1 MADITPVHVT
11 EVIKNIDDDELLLFL
26 PQSIDWNMFNL
37 PTQSFPSWVYK
48 SGSNAMSHF
57 GLMIDLLLRVQ
68 LYCSHPELC
77 NITSCTEEEQ
87 IISLEALSDGGKHGW
102 KKAIPAIIRATG
114 TDISDD
120 VEAWSLFSKLHR
132 DFMFFFGEL
141 SSENQDKVHFGMEL
155 VQGYIQGHPDIVW
168 NYGPSESGSSESGG
182 PSENGPSESGSG
194 ESDGPSESG
203 GPSYSVV
210 DIKSVMKPSTNCV
223 AHMAQVCSYAAL
235 LLSQGKKVDYIGIY
249 YPLQKSPVVLMELD
263 PQWDHKP
270 LLDYLNSKAISM
282 SGLQASGL
290 QVSGLQAF
298 GLQANDL
305 FIAEYMNNLKLCL
318 SGSTALDLN
327 SFTNRAIF
335 NILPP
340 EVGSHIPGCSGLY
353 DSLCQYNRFPV
364 QAFLTGRTG
373 TFPTYDIPKLKA
385 KIAENGQPAF
395 SHLPYY
401 INLCKPQTSKY
412 PDPMESIYHGVIR
425 EMKVAADIGMSGCVV
440 HVGKY
445 IKALNFIYDEAFDK
459 AKYYTLWILCNI
471 TPSCPL
477 LLETPAGQGTETLT
491 HVDDFIAFYQEV
503 IADYPDYYK
512 QVYKKDP
519 EDECPFALCID
530 TCHVYSSGQKI
541 SEYIT
546 RIVDKLG
553 VEVIRLI
560 HYNDSKTP
568 FGSKVDR
575 HERICQGHIPPEE
588 LYWVYQFAVKN
599 NIPMVTE

>member
-11 EVIKNIDDDELLLFL
+11 EIIKSVSDEDLLPLL

-57 GLMIDLLLRVQ
+57 GLMVDLLLRVQ
-68 LYCSHPELC
+68 LYCNDPELC
-77 NITSCTEEEQ
+77 NISGCTEEEQ
-87 IISLEALSDGGKHGW
+87 ILSLEALSDGDKHGW
-102 KKAIPAIIRATG
+102 KKVIPSIIRTTG

-120 VEAWSLFSKLHR
+120 VEAWSLFSKFHR
-132 DFMFFFGEL
+132 DFVFFFGEL

-155 VQGYIQGHPDIVW
+155 VKDYVQGHPDIVW
-168 NYGPSESGSSESGG
+168 NYG
-182 PSENGPSESGSG
+182 G
-194 ESDGPSESG
+194 ESA
-203 GPSYSVV
+203 SYSVV
-210 DIKSVMKPSTNCV
+210 DIKTVMKPSTNCV
-223 AHMAQVCSYAAL
+223 THMAQVCSYAAL
-235 LLSQGKKVDYIGIY
+235 LLSQGKTVDYIGIY
-249 YPLQKSPVVLMELD
+249 NPLQKSPVVLMELD

-270 LLDYLNSKAISM
+270 LLNYLNNKAISR
-282 SGLQASGL
+282 SNPSDTTTNSDTTTPDIISEC
-290 QVSGLQAF
+290 VDIIS
-298 GLQANDL
+298 
-305 FIAEYMNNLKLCL
+305 LCL
-318 SGSTALDLN
+318 EQPMDPGLV
-327 SFTNRAIF
+327 SFINHAMCG
-335 NILPP
+335 ILPP

-353 DSLCQYNRFPV
+353 DSLCQYNFFPV

-373 TFPTYDIPKLKA
+373 AFPTYDIPKLKA

-425 EMKVAADIGMSGCVV
+425 EMKVATDIGMSGCVV
-440 HVGKY
+440 HVGKN
-445 IKALNFIYDEAFDK
+445 IKALNFSYDEAFDK

-491 HVDDFIAFYQEV
+491 HVDDFISFYEEV
-503 IADYPDYYK
+503 VADYPDYYK

-519 EDECPFALCID
+519 EEGCPFALCID
-530 TCHVYSSGQKI
+530 TCHVYSTGQKL
-541 SEYIT
+541 SEYIS
-546 RIVDKLG
+546 RIVEKLG
-553 VEVIRLI
+553 VKVIRLI

-568 FGSKVDR
+568 FGSNVDR
-575 HERICQGHIPPEE
+575 HARICHGTIPSEE
-588 LYWVYQFAVKN
+588 LYWVYKFAVNN